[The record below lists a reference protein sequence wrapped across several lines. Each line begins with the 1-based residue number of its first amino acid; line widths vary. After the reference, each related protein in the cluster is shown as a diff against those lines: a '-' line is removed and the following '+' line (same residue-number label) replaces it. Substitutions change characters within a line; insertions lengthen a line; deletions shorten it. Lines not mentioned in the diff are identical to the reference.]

1 MADHWGKIGC
11 HFPAKTNPNADV
23 WNIEFLPKGGSSTS
37 VIDRV
42 YMVPDGVN
50 ITSII
55 DLQHYIVWTT
65 DVTLV
70 PESDAVCIEFVPPY
84 DIPLSNVAI
93 FCNSN
98 ESSTSVN
105 FAVFHESGLVVA
117 KNNGD
122 TVTQN
127 VEKFGMTGQRRVTA
141 VSGVTLKKGLKYYI
155 QYTNG
160 NNSFKPVVMD
170 GWYGNYKIFT
180 HGSIQSKNVANLNNA
195 GTWIGIIDNTMGI
208 FNYKP
213 GDFFMW
219 QSSGWT
225 PGLQN
230 GHIYMRSNVGA
241 GLTFTGVV
249 GNPSNPASLT
259 AADVSNLLA
268 KPYQSAFLWYVNNY
282 PNMTSGD
289 IYQKTTNFNPS
300 NTSLFEFNGN
310 NYNAGYTDIGRLMV
324 VFHNGISPLCSAG
337 DLFSSGAVIG
347 RMLSLPSGYTSQV
360 ESDTPLT
367 TIPSNPNNGDIYFFK
382 SGVIS
387 GDQYAWTDCCYVYN
401 NGGWSSI
408 NPDNWRTYIITT
420 GIDTLLTRIGNNS
433 DLTDPQYGGAEWDN
447 SYQSD
452 GLRNATVYT
461 DKKHYLE
468 LNGTEV

>member
-11 HFPAKTNPNADV
+11 HFPAKANPNADV

-42 YMVPDGVN
+42 YMVPDGAN
-50 ITSII
+50 ITSIT

-93 FCNSN
+93 FCNSS

-105 FAVFHESGLVVA
+105 FAVYHESGLVVA
-117 KNNGD
+117 KNDGD

-155 QYTNG
+155 QYTNV
-160 NNSFKPVVMD
+160 NNTFKPVVMED
-170 GWYGNYKIFT
+170 WVGNYKIFS
-180 HGSIQSKNVANLNNA
+180 HGQIQNKHVADINNA
-195 GTWIGIIDNTMGI
+195 HDWLGTIDTTMGI
-208 FNYKP
+208 FTMKP

-225 PGLQN
+225 PGMNN
-230 GHIYMRSNVGA
+230 GTIYMRSNVGA
-241 GLTFTGVV
+241 NTPFAGVV
-249 GNPSNPASLT
+249 GNPATPTTITT
-259 AADVSNLLA
+259 ADITNLIN
-268 KPYQSAFLWYVNNY
+268 KPNGAAFMWYVNNY
-282 PNMTSGD
+282 PNMANGS
-289 IYQKTTNFNPS
+289 IWKKTHALPS
-300 NTSLFEFNGN
+300 NTIDFTGDD
-310 NYNAGYTDIGRLMV
+310 AGPGEMG
-324 VFHNGISPLCSAG
+324 H
-337 DLFSSGAVIG
+337 LFSVLYQTNNDPVLSVGGTFMWNIPIG
-347 RMLSLPSGYTSQV
+347 STFSVKSPYVNMVASSTPISEPPSDPVEYGIYYTNQYGWLHCACWDYVNGEWTWVTDNGTIKNNCINIVELPDQLDY
-360 ESDTPLT
+360 
-367 TIPSNPNNGDIYFFK
+367 I
-382 SGVIS
+382 GV
-387 GDQYAWTDCCYVYN
+387 
-401 NGGWSSI
+401 
-408 NPDNWRTYIITT
+408 
-420 GIDTLLTRIGNNS
+420 NS
-433 DLTDPQYGGAEWDN
+433 DLTNSGWDTQ
-447 SYQSD
+447 YQSD

-468 LNGTEV
+468 INGTEV

>member
-11 HFPAKTNPNADV
+11 HFPARANPNADV

-42 YMVPDGVN
+42 YMVPDGVTIN
-50 ITSII
+50 SIAE
-55 DLQHYIVWTT
+55 LQHYIVWTT

-84 DIPLSNVAI
+84 DIELSNVAI
-93 FCNSN
+93 FCESS

-105 FAVFHESGLVVA
+105 FAVVHESGLVVA

-127 VEKFGMTGQRRVTA
+127 VTKFGTTGQRRVTA

-180 HGSIQSKNVANLNNA
+180 HGNIQSKNVANLNNA
-195 GTWIGIIDNTMGI
+195 GNWIGVIDNTMGI

-225 PGLQN
+225 PGMQN
-230 GHIYMRSNVGA
+230 GHIYMRSNIGA
-241 GLTFTGVV
+241 GLRFSGVV
-249 GNPSNPASLT
+249 GNPSNPSSLT
-259 AADVSNLLA
+259 AADLTNLLA
-268 KPYQSAFLWYVNNY
+268 KPYQSAFLWYINGY
-282 PNMTSGD
+282 SGMTSGD
-289 IYQKTTNFNPS
+289 IYQKTTNFNANNTPLIDFTEYSSES
-300 NTSLFEFNGN
+300 NYQYYDT
-310 NYNAGYTDIGRLMV
+310 AR
-324 VFHNGISPLCSAG
+324 VFYDFYQNVNPLCSAG
-337 DLFSSGAVIG
+337 EFWWSNQIGKVFSIA
-347 RMLSLPSGYTSQV
+347 SGYVSRV
-360 ESDTPLT
+360 DSLTPLT
-367 TIPSNPNNGDIYFFK
+367 TLPTNPQEGEVYYLASSIG
-382 SGVIS
+382 SGWVD
-387 GDQYAWTDCCYVYN
+387 GCCVYN
-401 NGGWSSI
+401 NG
-408 NPDNWRTYIITT
+408 NWILISGSNWTQYIQTSTITPW
-420 GIDTLLTRIGNNS
+420 LTRIGNNS
-433 DLTDPQYGGAEWDN
+433 DLTNPQYGGAEWDN

-452 GLRNATVYT
+452 GLRTATVYT

-468 LNGTEV
+468 INGTEV

>member
-1 MADHWGKIGC
+1 MADHWGKIAC
-11 HFPAKTNPNADV
+11 HFPAKANPNADV

-42 YMVPDGVN
+42 YMVPDGAN
-50 ITSII
+50 ITSIT

-84 DIPLSNVAI
+84 DIPLSNIAI
-93 FCNSN
+93 FCNST
-98 ESSTSVN
+98 ESSTTVN
-105 FAVFHESGLVVA
+105 FAVYHESGLVVA
-117 KNNGD
+117 KSSGD
-122 TVTQN
+122 TITQN

-170 GWYGNYKIFT
+170 GWVGNYKIFT
-180 HGSIQSKNVANLNNA
+180 HGSIQNKNVANLNNA
-195 GTWIGIIDNTMGI
+195 GAWIGIIDNTMGI
-208 FNYKP
+208 FNYNP

-225 PGLQN
+225 PGMMN
-230 GHIYMRSNVGA
+230 GHIYMRSNLGA

-249 GNPSNPASLT
+249 GNPANPSSLT
-259 AADVSNLLA
+259 ASDLSNLLA
-268 KPYQSAFLWYVNNY
+268 KPYQSAFLWYVNGY
-282 PNMTSGD
+282 SGMTSGD

-300 NTSLFEFNGN
+300 NTPLIDFTEYSSES
-310 NYNAGYTDIGRLMV
+310 NYQYYDTAR
-324 VFHNGISPLCSAG
+324 VFYDFYQNVNPLCSAG
-337 DLFSSGAVIG
+337 DFWW
-347 RMLSLPSGYTSQV
+347 TSQIGKIFSIADGYV
-360 ESDTPLT
+360 SRVDSLTPLT
-367 TIPSNPNNGDIYFFK
+367 TLPSNPQEGEVYYLAQSTGVYWVDACCVYENG
-382 SGVIS
+382 S
-387 GDQYAWTDCCYVYN
+387 WTA
-401 NGGWSSI
+401 I
-408 NPDNWRTYIITT
+408 NQLNWTTYIQAGSISAW
-420 GIDTLLTRIGNNS
+420 LTRIGNNS

-468 LNGTEV
+468 INGTEV

>member
-11 HFPAKTNPNADV
+11 RFPAKTNPNADV

-42 YMVPDGVN
+42 YMVPDGAN
-50 ITSII
+50 ITSIT

-93 FCNSN
+93 FCNST
-98 ESSTSVN
+98 ESSTTVN
-105 FAVFHESGLVVA
+105 FAVYHESGLVVA
-117 KNNGD
+117 KSSGD
-122 TVTQN
+122 TVTLD
-127 VEKFGMTGQRRVTA
+127 VEKFGMSGQRRVTA

-155 QYTNG
+155 QYTNA
-160 NNSFKPVVMD
+160 NNTFKPVVMD

-180 HGSIQSKNVANLNNA
+180 HGSIQNKNVANLNNA
-195 GTWIGIIDNTMGI
+195 GAWIGIIDNTMGI

-300 NTSLFEFNGN
+300 NTSLFEFN
-310 NYNAGYTDIGRLMV
+310 
-324 VFHNGISPLCSAG
+324 
-337 DLFSSGAVIG
+337 
-347 RMLSLPSGYTSQV
+347 
-360 ESDTPLT
+360 
-367 TIPSNPNNGDIYFFK
+367 
-382 SGVIS
+382 
-387 GDQYAWTDCCYVYN
+387 
-401 NGGWSSI
+401 
-408 NPDNWRTYIITT
+408 
-420 GIDTLLTRIGNNS
+420 
-433 DLTDPQYGGAEWDN
+433 
-447 SYQSD
+447 
-452 GLRNATVYT
+452 
-461 DKKHYLE
+461 
-468 LNGTEV
+468 